1 MNEIINDLIQA
12 LREELQQYGE
22 LLALLDQQ
30 QEFVV
35 ARAAEEVLQT
45 VTAIQACS
53 RAVEARRAHRD
64 ELRRALAHAAG
75 LSEEAPFAELF
86 PQLPEDYRPLIRALV
101 EENNSLLARLQQRA
115 RQNHLLLSRS
125 VELLQRFM
133 ATLLPALHPRVYNET
148 GTVLSRPMTMQ
159 SLYEAVG

>member
-1 MNEIINDLIQA
+1 MNDILERLING

-22 LLALLDQQ
+22 MLALLDQQ

-45 VTAIQACS
+45 VTSIQGQSLVIQNA
-53 RAVEARRAHRD
+53 RAQREEQQRQLARSLGRP
-64 ELRRALAHAAG
+64 E
-75 LSEEAPFAELF
+75 SAPFSVIIPLM
-86 PQLPEDYRPLIRALV
+86 PEDYRPLAGALV
-101 EENNSLLARLQQRA
+101 EENNALLMRIQQRA

-125 VELLQRFM
+125 VELLQRFLS
-133 ATLLPALHPRVYNET
+133 TLLPSMHPRVYN
-148 GTVLSRPMTMQ
+148 GVGSVLSATLPTQ

>member
-1 MNEIINDLIQA
+1 MSEMIKELIQA

-45 VTAIQACS
+45 VTSIQSCN

-64 ELRRALAHAAG
+64 ELRRALALGAGQPEAATF
-75 LSEEAPFAELF
+75 SELLPHV
-86 PQLPEDYRPLIRALV
+86 PEDYRPLVRALV
-101 EENNSLLARLQQRA
+101 EENNSLLVRLQQRA

-133 ATLLPALHPRVYNET
+133 STLLPVLNPRVYNDA
-148 GTVLSRPMTMQ
+148 GTVLPKPVVVQ